1 MKSDKIYIL
10 HIVDSID
17 QIFEYTEGLTI
28 EKFENNRMIQ
38 DAVIRNFEIIGEASK
53 NISSETKNRFNQIP
67 WKNMAGMRDKLI
79 HNYMGVDLGAVWNTI
94 EDILNPLKTELTDL
108 IEHLDKNS

>member
-17 QIFEYTEGLTI
+17 QIFEYTKGLTF
-28 EKFENNRMIQ
+28 KNFENNRLIQ

-53 NISSETKNRFNQIP
+53 NISSETKDRFNQIP

-79 HNYMGVDLGAVWNTI
+79 HNYMGVDLSAVWNTI
-94 EDILNPLKTELTDL
+94 EDILTPLRTELSEI
-108 IEHLDKNS
+108 IESFDKNP